1 MQMHLELMATCM
13 FLRQEYVFFQEL
25 GLPEFKNWAK
35 YFKYGLI
42 SNVCYSYMIP
52 TFWTSFVAASSISYI
67 YTLKVHINIRIIS
80 KTNCQDKAIK
90 EPPAG
95 EDFVVLH

>member
-1 MQMHLELMATCM
+1 M
-13 FLRQEYVFFQEL
+13 
-25 GLPEFKNWAK
+25 KD
-35 YFKYGLI
+35 
-42 SNVCYSYMIP
+42 
-52 TFWTSFVAASSISYI
+52 SSIGYI

-95 EDFVVLH
+95 EDFVVLL